1 MSEAQQ
7 RQLFSSLHSTYQ
19 DMVLQLCTGFMKGD
33 NNLANDLMQ
42 EIFINT
48 WNALPGYRGEAAY
61 KTWIYRITV
70 NTCLQYLRKEKG
82 KIKVTAE
89 TLEKYEADE
98 TNAVAKDDYGN
109 LYRAIGAL
117 NSVDRLVIMMVLDE
131 LEYKEISKVI
141 GISEV
146 NLRVKICRIKQRLK
160 KTLKNE
166 K

>member
-1 MSEAQQ
+1 MSEVQQ
-7 RQLFSSLHSTYQ
+7 QLFSSLYNTYRG
-19 DMVLQLCTGFMKGD
+19 MVVQLCTGFLNGD
-33 NNLANDLMQ
+33 KNLANDLMQ

-89 TLEKYEADE
+89 TFENYQADE
-98 TNAVAKDDYGN
+98 TTAAAIDNYSN

-131 LEYKEISKVI
+131 LEYEEISKVI

-146 NLRVKICRIKQRLK
+146 NLRVKIHRIKQRLK
-160 KTLKNE
+160 KILEYE

>member
-48 WNALPGYRGEAAY
+48 WNALPGYRGEATY

-89 TLEKYEADE
+89 TLENYQADE

-131 LEYKEISKVI
+131 LEYKEISRVI